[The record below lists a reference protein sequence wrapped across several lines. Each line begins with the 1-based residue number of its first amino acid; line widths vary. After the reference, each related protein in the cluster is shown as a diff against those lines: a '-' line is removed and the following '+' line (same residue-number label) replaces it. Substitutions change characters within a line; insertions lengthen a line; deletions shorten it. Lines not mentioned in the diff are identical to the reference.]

1 VTLTLMFLAA
11 VAAANPF
18 RAAAASPACDRV
30 RAVFVGV
37 VATSLAVV
45 AAAAASGPLL
55 DAIDVTG
62 PSARI
67 AAGIAI
73 AAVAAKDL
81 FASPPAAEPGLSG
94 WKAGIVPLAL
104 PVMFSPALALIAI
117 AGASDRGVVV
127 TTIVLLVALLLA
139 GLAAIRPPNRGMRSL
154 VGVVGVLGMA
164 VGALVVLDGVYSI

>member
-1 VTLTLMFLAA
+1 LLSAI
-11 VAAANPF
+11 AAANPF
-18 RAAAASPACDRV
+18 RAAAASPTSDRL

-37 VATSLAVV
+37 VVTSIAVV
-45 AAAAASGPLL
+45 AAAAGSGPLL

-67 AAGIAI
+67 AAGIAL
-73 AAVAAKDL
+73 AAVAAKDV
-81 FASPPAAEPGLSG
+81 FASPPKAEPGLSG

-117 AGASDRGVVV
+117 AGASERGVVV
-127 TTIVLLVALLLA
+127 TTLVLLVALVVA
-139 GLAAIRPPNRGMRSL
+139 GLAALRPPSGGLRRF
-154 VGVVGVLGMA
+154 VGIVGVLGIA